1 MISWNIFLRVN
12 IENTVNRVF
21 SIMKEAM
28 KNVGQKEL
36 RYGTGGGGGWGGG
49 G

>member
-21 SIMKEAM
+21 SIMQEAM
-28 KNVGQKEL
+28 KNVEQKEL
-36 RYGTGGGGGWGGG
+36 RYGTGEGGGG
-49 G
+49 